1 MASKAYVARAQ
12 FDERMHPDVP
22 RALAN
27 IRQGEEVVYYS
38 GVTPRSTARPVNF
51 RPAWEAYTS
60 GRAILAQRRVGEQR
74 GKNASGEN
82 VTFGV
87 FDYIAIGRKVR

>member
-27 IRQGEEVVYYS
+27 IRPGEEVVYYS
-38 GVTPRSTARPVNF
+38 GVTPRGTARPVNF
-51 RPAWEAYTS
+51 RPAWEAYAAR
-60 GRAILAQRRVGEQR
+60 RAILVQRRVGEQR

-87 FDYIAIGRKVR
+87 FDYIAIGRGVR